1 MFGIHQVF
9 NHEVEDFSNK
19 LAQSS
24 NDHLYLEMNFNRHCQ
39 KLLEGANELVDSDKI
54 TVIKNGEGSSGVPQN
69 EAEHDDTAWD
79 DIDSIEYKNFI
90 NETYSLLSAVFQ
102 GSFARHNCFYLLL
115 PFPILSPWFFH
126 HSVGNVAVCY
136 LPPNIYED
144 ERWLGLEL
152 YVKCELRRS
161 RTVGDSTSEIVDLN
175 IDLYAHGKS
184 MSPILCHK
192 IKIPV
197 HSRFVT
203 IHVPRKYFSEEL
215 NNYEGLSVI
224 FMPTTPDV
232 EVKMCGTRLL
242 YEQESKMIS
251 KGIIQCIFQIPS
263 LLQVV
268 HEAAIGLLQ
277 SDQSDNDES
286 NIALQREMPQSS
298 RMPTYE
304 PRERNIIKSLQKFLT
319 STEQLAKEVSTSI
332 GKHGREYAEK
342 RVFVNADSV
351 LLHSKQSFLKNW
363 ENKQEDTPCELSGTF
378 NHLHI
383 IAESILSV
391 SDSQNQIE
399 TLKVLLREFFKHRV
413 LVTLSLK
420 GHIVFALKNFVP
432 GSPYN
437 LCFPQKGIPKWF
449 DDHQLNNSM
458 VAIALPPNLSHD
470 ESWKG
475 LVICASFSVNENPDA
490 FSKGSFR
497 LLCHLA
503 SEGICMNPVALCSVT
518 KDKIKWLY
526 VRGFIWLAY
535 IPNVM
540 LADELNG
547 KHIVEAKIYSYCP
560 GLIVDKCGIRLLY
573 ENDVEE
579 LKQTIIQCCTSFV
592 KDWDIMD
599 KLVANEDD
607 EASFSTDRLDAES
620 RMFGMHQVFNHEVK
634 DFSDKLSQN
643 ANDHLDLEMNFDR
656 HCQKLLEVAASGNIT
671 AVKLEGGSSSG
682 VTQNEAEQDHTV
694 WDAIPST
701 EYKNFINE
709 TYSLLSVVFQGRF
722 ARHNCFHLVFPFA
735 ALLPLFFHH
744 SVGNVTVCYL
754 PSNIYKDERWLG
766 LELYAECEPRRSDS
780 VGDLASSKGVDLEI
794 DLYAHGKSMLP
805 IFTHRINIPI
815 SGFVAIHV
823 PRKYFPEDLNN
834 FKGISAIFKPSTPDV
849 VVKMCGTRL
858 LYEHESK
865 LISRRIMES
874 IFQMPMV
881 LRFVHGVVNGL
892 LQNYQSDDDESDIA
906 FKREMPQTRTTYE
919 PREWNFMKSL
929 QKLLTSAEQFARE
942 VSTSIDEYRRE
953 YVERRAFNDT
963 DPVLVHSKHS
973 FFKNRE
979 NIQEDT
985 LGESFGT
992 FNQANTVS
1000 QLAGIFNHLAEAT
1013 FNQKDTL
1020 SGLPSTFNCLHI
1032 MAEITCNHLHIMAES
1047 ILHVS
1052 DSQNLIETLKILL
1065 REFFKHR
1072 VLVTLSLK
1080 GHIVFALKHFVP
1092 SSPYNLC
1099 FPQKGIPKWFDDH
1112 QLNNSMV
1119 AIALPP
1125 NLSHDKSWKGLVIC
1139 ASFSVNENPDAF
1151 SKGSFR
1157 VLCHLASEGIC
1168 LNPVALCSV
1177 TKDKIKWLYVRGF
1190 IWLAY
1195 IPNVMLAELNGKNSV
1210 EARIYSQ
1217 YPGLIVDKCGIRLLY
1232 EKDVEQ
1238 LKQTIIQCC
1247 TSFVEDWDLMDKFV
1261 ANEDYE

>member
-1 MFGIHQVF
+1 MHDLIQQMGWEIVRKDHISDPGMHSRLWRDRDALRVLQENMGTRVVQGIFLTSPRDHEEILSDPFENMKSLRLLKICNVKFSESHEYYLSRELRLLEWHGYPLKSIMSSFQLDRLVELSMPHSRLEQLWKKTMHLEELMLINLSNCQYLIETPDFDFVPNLERLVLEDCKRLSKLHPSIAEHKHLALLNLKGCENLEELPQRISLKCLSTFFLSGCSNLKEFPEIVGDMRKLSILHIDGTGIRELPTSINLLTGLIGLNMANCRNLLSLRSGILSGLTSLKGLNLSGCVSMDQLPEDLGSLENLEHLFADGTPTRKLPSSIVLLKCLKVLSLHGCGLVQLPDDIGRLSLLQYLNLIENNFSSIPESISQLSELKNLYLSKCSMLESLPKHFPVNLRYVNARDCPMLTDCSKTEMTILTSNKGFQFIDCRNSSSVDEDSTIGTPLPMPTEHVDLLLPKFFKGLVNDGKQFEIRFPCTTIPLWCTNWNTMSPIKIELSSEDREDTGRITMGFALFVVFVMKELEHGNFDGELELKKIFCHFYINKRPLEKTLDFANFKHFRLGSFGVCSYVPVEWFGEQLSTSSRVIEASFSRDRLDVELRMFGMHQVF
-9 NHEVEDFSNK
+9 NHEVEGFSDK
-19 LAQSS
+19 LAQNA
-24 NDHLYLEMNFNRHCQ
+24 NDHLDLEMNFDRHCQ
-39 KLLEGANELVDSDKI
+39 KLLEGANELAASGNI
-54 TVIKNGEGSSGVPQN
+54 TAVKHEGESSSGVPQN
-69 EAEHDDTAWD
+69 EAEQDHTVWD
-79 DIDSIEYKNFI
+79 SVPSIEYKNFI
-90 NETYSLLSAVFQ
+90 NETYSLLSVVFQ

-224 FMPTTPDV
+224 FKPTTPDV

-242 YEQESKMIS
+242 YEQESKLIS

-304 PRERNIIKSLQKFLT
+304 PRERNIIKSSQKFLT
-319 STEQLAKEVSTSI
+319 STEQLAMEVSTSI
-332 GKHGREYAEK
+332 DKYRREYAER
-342 RVFVNADSV
+342 RVFDNTDPV
-351 LLHSKQSFLKNW
+351 LFHSKQSFLKNW
-363 ENKQEDTPCELSGTF
+363 ESMQEEDTPCKLSGTF
-378 NHLHI
+378 
-383 IAESILSV
+383 
-391 SDSQNQIE
+391 
-399 TLKVLLREFFKHRV
+399 
-413 LVTLSLK
+413 
-420 GHIVFALKNFVP
+420 
-432 GSPYN
+432 
-437 LCFPQKGIPKWF
+437 
-449 DDHQLNNSM
+449 
-458 VAIALPPNLSHD
+458 
-470 ESWKG
+470 
-475 LVICASFSVNENPDA
+475 
-490 FSKGSFR
+490 
-497 LLCHLA
+497 
-503 SEGICMNPVALCSVT
+503 
-518 KDKIKWLY
+518 
-526 VRGFIWLAY
+526 
-535 IPNVM
+535 
-540 LADELNG
+540 
-547 KHIVEAKIYSYCP
+547 
-560 GLIVDKCGIRLLY
+560 
-573 ENDVEE
+573 
-579 LKQTIIQCCTSFV
+579 
-592 KDWDIMD
+592 
-599 KLVANEDD
+599 
-607 EASFSTDRLDAES
+607 
-620 RMFGMHQVFNHEVK
+620 
-634 DFSDKLSQN
+634 
-643 ANDHLDLEMNFDR
+643 
-656 HCQKLLEVAASGNIT
+656 
-671 AVKLEGGSSSG
+671 
-682 VTQNEAEQDHTV
+682 
-694 WDAIPST
+694 
-701 EYKNFINE
+701 
-709 TYSLLSVVFQGRF
+709 
-722 ARHNCFHLVFPFA
+722 
-735 ALLPLFFHH
+735 
-744 SVGNVTVCYL
+744 
-754 PSNIYKDERWLG
+754 
-766 LELYAECEPRRSDS
+766 
-780 VGDLASSKGVDLEI
+780 
-794 DLYAHGKSMLP
+794 
-805 IFTHRINIPI
+805 
-815 SGFVAIHV
+815 
-823 PRKYFPEDLNN
+823 
-834 FKGISAIFKPSTPDV
+834 
-849 VVKMCGTRL
+849 
-858 LYEHESK
+858 
-865 LISRRIMES
+865 
-874 IFQMPMV
+874 
-881 LRFVHGVVNGL
+881 
-892 LQNYQSDDDESDIA
+892 
-906 FKREMPQTRTTYE
+906 
-919 PREWNFMKSL
+919 
-929 QKLLTSAEQFARE
+929 
-942 VSTSIDEYRRE
+942 
-953 YVERRAFNDT
+953 
-963 DPVLVHSKHS
+963 
-973 FFKNRE
+973 
-979 NIQEDT
+979 
-985 LGESFGT
+985 
-992 FNQANTVS
+992 
-1000 QLAGIFNHLAEAT
+1000 
-1013 FNQKDTL
+1013 
-1020 SGLPSTFNCLHI
+1020 
-1032 MAEITCNHLHIMAES
+1032 NHLHIMAES
-1047 ILHVS
+1047 ILPVS